1 MKKTKIICSIGP
13 SSYDVETLC
22 QMAIHGMNVA
32 RLNFSH
38 GNYEE
43 KDKVIDSIQKVRE
56 ITGKQVGI
64 MWDTRG
70 PEFRTGSFENDG
82 IDLVEGNEIRIVK
95 EKVKGNTNRFSVNHP
110 EALDKLEKGTVVL
123 LENAKMRLVVTS
135 IEKDGV
141 TCRIDVGGHLGNH
154 KAINVPGVNL
164 NLPYLSDQDK
174 KDIEYACRNDGEF
187 LAISF
192 VSFCESSFFVSG

>member
-70 PEFRTGSFENDG
+70 PEFR
-82 IDLVEGNEIRIVK
+82 K
-95 EKVKGNTNRFSVNHP
+95 
-110 EALDKLEKGTVVL
+110 
-123 LENAKMRLVVTS
+123 
-135 IEKDGV
+135 
-141 TCRIDVGGHLGNH
+141 
-154 KAINVPGVNL
+154 
-164 NLPYLSDQDK
+164 
-174 KDIEYACRNDGEF
+174 RNSHF
-187 LAISF
+187 T
-192 VSFCESSFFVSG
+192 